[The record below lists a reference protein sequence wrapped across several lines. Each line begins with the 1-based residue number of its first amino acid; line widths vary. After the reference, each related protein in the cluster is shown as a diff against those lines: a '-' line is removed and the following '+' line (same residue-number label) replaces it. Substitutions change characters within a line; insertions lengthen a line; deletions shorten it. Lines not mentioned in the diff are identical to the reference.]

1 MWDTQKG
8 REDDDREKVTTLADR
23 MSLVTFGR
31 AVSADSGEQ
40 KTEKAVG
47 SRSEE
52 MEAADQGCCPPAG
65 GVQGGEVGGWL

>member
-1 MWDTQKG
+1 M
-8 REDDDREKVTTLADR
+8 ADR
-23 MSLVTFGR
+23 MSPVTFGR

-52 MEAADQGCCPPAG
+52 MEAAHQGRCPPADS
-65 GVQGGEVGGWL
+65 VQGGRWEGDF